1 MPEVPMPLPQTDYQT
16 MGCSHNEFFET
27 VQGLP
32 RDTQY
37 YVVNATHRLAE
48 VDWITRR
55 LEEEVSNHGG
65 PVVQEGLLSLQ
76 MYLLLTC
83 ADTLGHTHVA
93 DGVAQRFR
101 AFFSNLPHK
110 ARQNLTGNIF
120 TWRTDFNELAGLGLG
135 DAATN
140 TAFYPSRQYIVQS
153 IQPLSP
159 SERLETVVDF
169 LYMRRNY
176 YTHESEYPQLGHH
189 PNLSVMQRQRLN
201 TPNTAMLGE
210 LDRLQPMFSGD
221 NIYFTYYETD
231 DVIATIRW
239 SVVHGL
245 GQVVGSV

>member
-1 MPEVPMPLPQTDYQT
+1 MPQVPMPLPQTDYQT
-16 MGCSHNEFFET
+16 MDCSHNEFFET

-32 RDTQY
+32 GETQY

-55 LEEEVSNHGG
+55 LEEEVSNRGA

-93 DGVAQRFR
+93 GGVGQRFR
-101 AFFSNLPHK
+101 AFFSNLPQE
-110 ARQNLTGNIF
+110 ARQNLIDNIF
-120 TWRTDFNELAGLGLG
+120 TWRTDFAELVGLGLG

-140 TAFYPSRQYIVQS
+140 TAFYPSRQQIIQS

-159 SERLETVVDF
+159 SERLEAVVDF

-201 TPNTAMLGE
+201 TPNTATLGE

-239 SVVHGL
+239 SVVRGL